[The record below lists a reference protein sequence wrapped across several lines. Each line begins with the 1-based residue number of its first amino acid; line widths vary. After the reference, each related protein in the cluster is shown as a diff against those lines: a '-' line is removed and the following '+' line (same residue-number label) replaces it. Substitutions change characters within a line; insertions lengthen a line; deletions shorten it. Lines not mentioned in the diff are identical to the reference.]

1 MHLKEALVDLQSKTS
16 ALVNISQNLH
26 DNDDI
31 ERENVRKEAL
41 GLIEQTREL
50 VKDQYKEIQAELF
63 KLLKQLKEGLSEGS
77 QKELK
82 AQISSHAREVREA
95 IVGFIT
101 PDIK

>member
-1 MHLKEALVDLQSKTS
+1 VHLKEALVDLQSKTS